1 MIKSLKSNKMNDP
14 KVIRLFLSMSPVK
27 KAVRQ
32 LFSILHTEPKV
43 LYV

>member
-1 MIKSLKSNKMNDP
+1 MLKSLKLYKMTDL
-14 KVIRLFLSMSPVK
+14 KVIRLFLLMSPVK

-32 LFSILHTEPKV
+32 LFSILHTEPKE